1 MHLNTVNT
9 IWKRFFQFSKFTVK
23 KIRGKDEDLGVGSN
37 EPK

>member
-23 KIRGKDEDLGVGSN
+23 KIGKDEDLGVGSN